1 MAGRWSVAHG
11 NIFVIVHQPREAQ
24 MDMELQEKLAIVTGG
39 SRGIGKAI
47 ATELAKEGA
56 KVAIVARDLAAA
68 EAAASEIAAKT
79 GQSLYA
85 YRADTGKDDDVRAA
99 ISQIMAEHERIDI
112 LVNCAAQPAGQ
123 KPAPKLDGITD
134 DIFWADVNV
143 KVLGYLRCAR
153 EVAPVMQ
160 RQRSGRIINIS
171 GLAARQTG
179 SIVGSIRNVSVAALT
194 KNLADELGPHG
205 INVTCVH
212 PGITRTEKTP
222 DALRCRASAAGLPV
236 EAIEQRLA
244 EDTAIRHM
252 VTAKEVAYVVTFL
265 ASPKSIAV
273 SGDAIAV
280 GGGKVG
286 AIYY

>member
-1 MAGRWSVAHG
+1 
-11 NIFVIVHQPREAQ
+11 
-24 MDMELQEKLAIVTGG
+24 MDLELRDKVAIVTGG

-47 ATELAKEGA
+47 ARQLAQEGA
-56 KVAIVARDLAAA
+56 KVAIVARDLASAK
-68 EAAASEIAAKT
+68 AAATEIAAETKHA
-79 GQSLYA
+79 LHA
-85 YRADTGKDDDVRAA
+85 YRADTGKDEDVQAVVA
-99 ISQIMAEHERIDI
+99 QIVAEHGRVDI

-123 KPAPKLDGITD
+123 QPAPKLAAVTD
-134 DIFWADVNV
+134 EIFWADVNV

-160 RQRSGRIINIS
+160 RQHFGRIINIS

-179 SIVGSIRNVSVAALT
+179 SIVGSIRNVGVAALT
-194 KNLADELGPHG
+194 KDLADELGPHG

-212 PGITRTEKTP
+212 PGFTRTEKTP
-222 DALRCRASAAGLPV
+222 DALRYRASAAGVAV

-244 EDTAIRHM
+244 DDTSIRHI
-252 VTAKEVAYVVTFL
+252 VTAEEVAYVVAFL
-265 ASPKSIAV
+265 ASPKSVAI
-273 SGDAIAV
+273 SGDAVAV

>member
-1 MAGRWSVAHG
+1 V
-11 NIFVIVHQPREAQ
+11 
-24 MDMELQEKLAIVTGG
+24 DLELQGKVAMITGG

-47 ATELAKEGA
+47 ARQLAQEGA
-56 KVAIVARDLAAA
+56 RVAIVARDLAGAQ
-68 EAAASEIAAKT
+68 AAASEIAVETA
-79 GQSLYA
+79 QALHA
-85 YRADTGKDDDVRAA
+85 YRADTGKEDDVRAA
-99 ISQIMAEHERIDI
+99 VAQIVAEHGRVDI

-123 KPAPKLDGITD
+123 QPAPKLAGVTD
-134 DIFWADVNV
+134 AIFWADINV

-160 RQRSGRIINIS
+160 RQRFGRIINIS

-212 PGITRTEKTP
+212 PGFTRTEKTP
-222 DALRCRASAAGLPV
+222 DTLRYRASAAGVSV
-236 EAIEQRLA
+236 EAIEQRLT
-244 EDTAIRHM
+244 EDTSIRHI
-252 VTAKEVAYVVTFL
+252 VTAEEVAYVVAFL
-265 ASPKSIAV
+265 ASPKSVAI
-273 SGDAIAV
+273 SGDAVAV

>member
-1 MAGRWSVAHG
+1 VTYFVVRQKGETQVDLELHG
-11 NIFVIVHQPREAQ
+11 
-24 MDMELQEKLAIVTGG
+24 KLAIVTGG

-47 ATELAKEGA
+47 ARELAKEGA
-56 KVAIVARDLAAA
+56 DVAIVARDLATA
-68 EAAASEIAAKT
+68 EAAASEIAANT
-79 GQSLYA
+79 GRSLYA

-99 ISQIMAEHERIDI
+99 VSQIVAQHERIDV

-123 KPAPKLDGITD
+123 KPAPKLGGITD

-179 SIVGSIRNVSVAALT
+179 SIIGSIRNVSVAALT

-205 INVTCVH
+205 ISVTCVH

-222 DALRCRASAAGLPV
+222 DALRYRASAAGLSV

-252 VTAKEVAYVVTFL
+252 VTAEEVAYIVTFL
-265 ASPKSIAV
+265 ASAKSVAV

>member
-1 MAGRWSVAHG
+1 
-11 NIFVIVHQPREAQ
+11 
-24 MDMELQEKLAIVTGG
+24 MDLELQGRLAIVTGG

-47 ATELAKEGA
+47 ARELAKEGA
-56 KVAIVARDLAAA
+56 TVAIVARDLGTAKT
-68 EAAASEIAAKT
+68 AASEIAAET

-99 ISQIMAEHERIDI
+99 VSQMVSEHERVDI

-123 KPAPKLDGITD
+123 QAAPKLANITD
-134 DIFWADVNV
+134 EMFWADVNV
-143 KVLGYLRCAR
+143 KVLGYLRFAR

-160 RQRSGRIINIS
+160 RQHFGRIINIS

-179 SIVGSIRNVSVAALT
+179 SIIGSIRNVSVAALT
-194 KNLADELGPHG
+194 KNLADELGPYG

-212 PGITRTEKTP
+212 PGLTRTEKTP
-222 DALRCRASAAGLPV
+222 DALRFRASAAGLSV
-236 EAIEQRLA
+236 EAVEKRLV
-244 EDTAIRHM
+244 EDTSIRHF
-252 VTAKEVAYVVTFL
+252 VTAEEVAYVVAFL
-265 ASPKSIAV
+265 ASPKSIAF

>member
-1 MAGRWSVAHG
+1 V
-11 NIFVIVHQPREAQ
+11 
-24 MDMELQEKLAIVTGG
+24 DLELNDRLAIVTGG

-47 ATELAKEGA
+47 AAELAKEGA
-56 KVAIVARDLAAA
+56 KVAIVARDLRTA
-68 EAAASEIAAKT
+68 EAAASEIAANT
-79 GQSLYA
+79 RRPVYA
-85 YRADTGKDDDVRAA
+85 CRADTGKDDDVRSAF
-99 ISQIMAEHERIDI
+99 SQIVAEHGRIDI

-123 KPAPKLDGITD
+123 QPAPKLAGITD
-134 DIFWADVNV
+134 EIFWADINV

-160 RQRSGRIINIS
+160 RQHSGRIVNVS

-179 SIVGSIRNVSVAALT
+179 SIVGSIRNISVAALT

-205 INVTCVH
+205 ISVTCVH
-212 PGITRTEKTP
+212 PGFTRTEKTL
-222 DALRCRASAAGLPV
+222 DALRYRASVAGLSV

-244 EDTAIRHM
+244 EDTSIRHL
-252 VTAKEVAYVVTFL
+252 VTAEEVAYVVAFL
-265 ASPKSIAV
+265 SSPKSTAI

-286 AIYY
+286 SIYY

>member
-1 MAGRWSVAHG
+1 V
-11 NIFVIVHQPREAQ
+11 
-24 MDMELQEKLAIVTGG
+24 DLELLDKVAIVTGG

-56 KVAIVARDLAAA
+56 NVALVARDLSTA
-68 EAAASEIAAKT
+68 EAAATDIATKN
-79 GQSLYA
+79 GRPVFA
-85 YRADTGKDDDVRAA
+85 YRADAGKDDEVRAA
-99 ISQIMAEHERIDI
+99 ISQIVADHGRVDI

-123 KPAPKLDGITD
+123 KPAPKLEGITNEV
-134 DIFWADVNV
+134 FWADVNV

-160 RQRSGRIINIS
+160 RQRSGRIINVS

-179 SIVGSIRNVSVAALT
+179 SIIGSIRNVSVAALT

-205 INVTCVH
+205 ISVTCVH
-212 PGITRTEKTP
+212 PGFTRTEKTP
-222 DALRCRASAAGLPV
+222 DALRYRASVAGLSIEAV
-236 EAIEQRLA
+236 ERRLA
-244 EDTAIRHM
+244 EDTSIQHII
-252 VTAKEVAYVVTFL
+252 TAEEVAYVVAFL
-265 ASPKSIAV
+265 ASPKSTAI